1 MLPKMYIFVYCARGP
16 MKIEHVAIWVK
27 DIDKVCEFYRKYFD
41 GVVQPLYH
49 NPAKQFTSRFVTF
62 EDGARLEVMHRPDIV
77 NNDIGTSTDSNV
89 GSNVGSYVGTVTKLQ
104 SNTHRSANE
113 KMQAF
118 FRFLTSAVFHVKH
131 AIASVATG
139 RLRTGMTEHEH
150 VGHKVSKQLQTEEAA
165 GNSFT
170 DISEVQQVGS
180 EGANTIAKPDT
191 QHLGF
196 THLSFSVGSKE
207 KVDRLTKEMLGDG
220 IVIVGEP
227 RTTGDGYY
235 ESVVLDPEGNR
246 IEITI

>member
-1 MLPKMYIFVYCARGP
+1 
-16 MKIEHVAIWVK
+16 MKIEHVAIWVR
-27 DIDKVCEFYRKYFD
+27 DIDKVCEFYRKYFG
-41 GVVQPLYH
+41 GVVHPIYR
-49 NPAKQFTSRFVTF
+49 NPTKQFTSRFITF
-62 EDGARLEVMHRPDIV
+62 DDGARLEIMHRPDICV
-77 NNDIGTSTDSNV
+77 ERNI
-89 GSNVGSYVGTVTKLQ
+89 GTVTSLQ
-104 SNTHRSANE
+104 SDTHRSANE
-113 KMQAF
+113 KMRAF
-118 FRFLTSAVFHVKH
+118 FRFLTSAVFHV
-131 AIASVATG
+131 
-139 RLRTGMTEHEH
+139 
-150 VGHKVSKQLQTEEAA
+150 KQLQTEEAA

-207 KVDRLTKEMLGDG
+207 EVDHLTQQMSSDG
-220 IVIVGEP
+220 ISIVGQP